1 MNELVKIDRNQKIKQ
16 AILETRDRHAN
27 MTCKTYEVK
36 IDKSHISKTKSSFL
50 QSVFREAKWLYNH
63 VLSSDDIFAVPD
75 NTKEVT
81 VLNKDKIPEIRKLD
95 NLSSHMVQEV
105 IARTKINIV
114 ALSRSKEVG
123 NKIGKLKYK
132 SQVNSVPLKQ
142 YNNTYKVKGKSIKI
156 QGCKK
161 PFRVIGLEQLP
172 PDAELTKATLI
183 RRLGD
188 YYINITCYVNKIPKI
203 ITGNSNSIGLDFGIK
218 DNIVTSNG
226 DKINFSFPESKQLKK
241 ASRKFNK
248 AKKGSKNRYKRKL
261 KLAKEYQK
269 QNNRKKEAQNQYVH
283 ELTSNYDHICIQD
296 ENLAAWKGS
305 HMKGWGKRIQHSIMG
320 GIISALKLRPETHIV
335 DRFAPTTQ
343 LCPDCGSK
351 NKHELDQRTYECACG
366 YTCDRDTH
374 AARNILMLGLRT
386 VPTEHRNLNA
396 CGEVTST
403 PTGTAG
409 DSGCK
414 LPR

>member
-1 MNELVKIDRNQKIKQ
+1 MNQLTKNEKIKQ
-16 AILETRDRHAN
+16 AILETRDRHAS

-36 IDKSHISKTKSSFL
+36 IDKSHLSKTKSKFL
-50 QSVFREAKWLYNH
+50 QSVFREAKWLYNYI
-63 VLSSDDIFAVPD
+63 LSSDDIFAVPD

-81 VLNKDKIPEIRKLD
+81 VLNKDKVPEIRELD

-105 IARTKINIV
+105 IARTRTNIV
-114 ALSRSKEVG
+114 ALNRSKKVG
-123 NKIGKLKYK
+123 NKVGKLKYK
-132 SQVNSVPLKQ
+132 SYVNSVPLKQ
-142 YNNTYKVKGKSIKI
+142 YNNTYKVTGKSIKI

-172 PDAELTKATLI
+172 PGAELTRATLI
-183 RRLGD
+183 RKLDD
-188 YYINITCYVNKIPKI
+188 YYINITCFVNKIPKI
-203 ITGNSNSIGLDFGIK
+203 VTGNSIGLDFGIK

-226 DKINFSFPESKQLKK
+226 DKINFSFPETGQLKK

-248 AKKGSKNRYKRKL
+248 AKKGSKNQYKRKL

-269 QNNRKKEAQNQYVH
+269 QNNRKQDAKNQYVH
-283 ELTSNYDHICIQD
+283 YLTSNYDNICIQD

-320 GIISALKLRPETHIV
+320 GIISDLKLRPETHIV

-343 LCPDCGSK
+343 LCPDCGTL
-351 NKHELDQRTYECACG
+351 NKHNLTQRTYVCACG

-403 PTGTAG
+403 PTGTTG
-409 DSGCK
+409 DSVASCLVEAGS
-414 LPR
+414 P